1 MAKLKDFDKT
11 LFVITS
17 IAFLVIVS
25 VAGRY
30 ISVFSAN
37 VLVDQEKWG
46 QFGDYFGGV
55 LNPILSFFALL
66 GLMFTL
72 RAQHAESKLSSER
85 HLEQLFESR
94 FFQMLALSHSAV
106 SSIKL
111 VSPANP
117 PVEFEGHRAV
127 AYALNRLQEEY
138 FIKVPSGESS
148 LMYGKLLPEFNEWSE
163 KYWSAVASY
172 MESILFLISYAL
184 ESAKGEDNIRFAIRA
199 VFSQL
204 TSDEKLLL
212 FYVMIFSRQE
222 RIFLTNLILGEFF
235 KGATPDYFSRHR
247 SALLQSA
254 VLARLTPV

>member
-1 MAKLKDFDKT
+1 MAKRKGFDRVF
-11 LFVITS
+11 FVITS
-17 IAFLVIVS
+17 IAFLVIVF

-66 GLMFTL
+66 GLLFTL
-72 RAQHAESKLSSER
+72 RAQHAESTFSSER
-85 HLEQLFESR
+85 HLEQQFESR
-94 FFQMLALSHSAV
+94 LFQMLTLSHSAV

-111 VSPANP
+111 VSQTNP
-117 PVEFEGHRAV
+117 PVEFEGHRAIG
-127 AYALNRLQEEY
+127 YALNRLQEEY
-138 FIKVPSGESS
+138 FKKVPSGESNE
-148 LMYGKLLPEFNEWSE
+148 MYSKLLPEFDDWKER
-163 KYWSAVASY
+163 YWSAVASY
-172 MESILFLISYAL
+172 MESMLFLVSYAF
-184 ESAKGEDNIRFAIRA
+184 ESAKGEANKKFAIRA

-222 RIFLTNLILGEFF
+222 KVFLTDLISGEFF
-235 KGATPDYFSRHR
+235 KGATPDYLFHHR
-247 SALLQSA
+247 SALVQSA
-254 VLARLTPV
+254 VLARLAPH

>member
-1 MAKLKDFDKT
+1 MAKLKGFDKT

-17 IAFLVIVS
+17 IALLVITC

-66 GLMFTL
+66 GLLFTL
-72 RAQHAESKLSSER
+72 RAQHAESRISSDR
-85 HLEQLFESR
+85 HLEQQFESR
-94 FFQMLALSHSAV
+94 LFQMLTLSHSAV

-111 VSPANP
+111 VSQTNP
-117 PVEFEGHRAV
+117 PVEFEGHRAI

-138 FIKVPSGESS
+138 FKKVPSGESN
-148 LMYGKLLPEFNEWSE
+148 LMYSKLLPVFNDWKQ

-172 MESILFLISYAL
+172 MESMLFLVSYAL
-184 ESAKGEDNIRFAIRA
+184 ESAKGEANIKFAIRA

-204 TSDEKLLL
+204 TADEKLLL

-222 RIFLTNLILGEFF
+222 KIFLTSLIMGEFV
-235 KGATPDYFSRHR
+235 KGASPDDLFRHR
-247 SALLQSA
+247 TALVQSA
-254 VLARLTPV
+254 VLARLTP

>member
-1 MAKLKDFDKT
+1 MAKLKDSDRT
-11 LFVITS
+11 LFVVTL
-17 IAFLVIVS
+17 IAFLVVVG

-30 ISVFSAN
+30 ISVFSTS

-66 GLMFTL
+66 GLMLTL
-72 RAQHAESKLSSER
+72 RSQHAESKLSTER
-85 HLEQLFESR
+85 HLEQVFESR

-111 VSPANP
+111 VSPTNP
-117 PVEFEGHRAV
+117 PTEFEGHRAV
-127 AYALNRLQEEY
+127 AYALNRLQEDY
-138 FIKVPSGESS
+138 FKKVPSGDSS
-148 LMYGKLLPEFNEWSE
+148 LMYGKMLPEFNDWSK

-172 MESILFLISYAL
+172 MESILFLLGYAF
-184 ESAKGEDNIRFAIRA
+184 ESAKGDDNIRFAIRA

-222 RIFLTNLILGEFF
+222 KIFLTNLILGEFF
-235 KGATPDYFSRHR
+235 KGATPDDFLRHR

-254 VLARLTPV
+254 VLARLTRS

>member
-1 MAKLKDFDKT
+1 MAKLKGFDKT

-17 IAFLVIVS
+17 IALLVIIC

-30 ISVFSAN
+30 ISVFSAS

-66 GLMFTL
+66 GLLFTL
-72 RAQHAESKLSSER
+72 RAQHAESKISSDR
-85 HLEQLFESR
+85 HLEQQFESR
-94 FFQMLALSHSAV
+94 LFQMLALSHSAV

-111 VSPANP
+111 VSQTNP
-117 PVEFEGHRAV
+117 PVEFEGHRAI
-127 AYALNRLQEEY
+127 AHALNRLQEEY
-138 FIKVPSGESS
+138 FNKVPSGESNV
-148 LMYGKLLPEFNEWSE
+148 MYSKLLPVFNSWKE

-172 MESILFLISYAL
+172 MESMLFLVSYAL
-184 ESAKGEDNIRFAIRA
+184 ESAKGEANIKFAIRA

-204 TSDEKLLL
+204 TADEKLLL

-222 RIFLTNLILGEFF
+222 KIFLMDLIMGEFF
-235 KGATPDYFSRHR
+235 KGASRDDLFRHR
-247 SALLQSA
+247 TALVQSA
-254 VLARLTPV
+254 VLARLTP